1 MEEKIVK
8 KVDNSSYRERFQFLL
23 YVNENVICQRYFRI
37 NNFDYQSIESLELKE
52 VMDDCVRMIQ
62 KDLVEKSRV
71 YMWYTDKSP
80 IKMTGFCND
89 EDLSYEDVAF
99 LTNGREEE
107 GTLTNGKHIKKTF
120 FDYFAVAT
128 NQMEY
133 TDERPADG
141 EVTFKFVFLMDDK
154 VLYEQQ
160 WDANTYPKYVRNSVD
175 LSNSNA
181 IYRNKDVA
189 SLSFSLAIIYHMTN
203 GKIDLLY
210 GMIKKICDTLSNS
223 YSSEYDYTKS
233 EVYKTK
239 DNDGNVVD
247 TKTYYYSTYNK
258 EFVNG
263 WRKATMKKT
272 VDYMNSLYPTQ
283 GQLDYIDKYL

>member
-1 MEEKIVK
+1 MEEKVVK

-52 VMDDCVRMIQ
+52 VMDDCVKMIRQ
-62 KDLVEKSRV
+62 DLVEKSRV

-89 EDLSYEDVAF
+89 ENLEYSDIAF
-99 LTNGREEE
+99 LTNGVEEE
-107 GTLTNGKHIKKTF
+107 GTLSNGKHIKKTF
-120 FDYFAVAT
+120 FDYYSVAT
-128 NQMEY
+128 NQFEY

-141 EVTFKFVFLMDDK
+141 EIMFKFVFMMDDK
-154 VLYEQQ
+154 VLYEQK
-160 WDANTYPKYVRNSVD
+160 WDANEYPKYVRNSVD

-181 IYRNKDVA
+181 IYRNKDIS

-203 GKIDLLY
+203 GKQDLLY
-210 GMIKKICDTLSNS
+210 NMIRTICDTLSTT
-223 YSSEYDYTKS
+223 YSSQYDYTKKD
-233 EVYKTK
+233 VYNTRDENGK
-239 DNDGNVVD
+239 VVD
-247 TKTYYYSTYNK
+247 SKTYHYSTYNK

-263 WRKATMKKT
+263 WRQATLRKT
-272 VDYMNSLYPTQ
+272 HEYLNNLYPTQ
-283 GQLDYIDKYL
+283 GQIEFIEKYL

>member
-37 NNFDYQSIESLELKE
+37 NNFDYSSIESLELKE
-52 VMDDCVRMIQ
+52 VMDDCVKKIQ
-62 KDLVEKSRV
+62 QDLVEKSRV

-80 IKMTGFCND
+80 IKIAGFCND
-89 EDLSYEDVAF
+89 ENLTSEDILF
-99 LTNGREEE
+99 LTNGREEN
-107 GTLTNGKHIKKTF
+107 GVLSNGKEIKKTF
-120 FDYFAVAT
+120 FDYYSVAT

-141 EVTFKFVFLMDDK
+141 DIMFKFVFLMDDK
-154 VLYEQQ
+154 VLYEKQ
-160 WDANTYPKYVRNSVD
+160 WDANIYPKYVRNSVD

-181 IYRNKDVA
+181 IYRNKDVS

-203 GKIDLLY
+203 GKSDLLY
-210 GMIKKICDTLSNS
+210 NMIRSICETLSTK
-223 YSSEYDYTKS
+223 YSEEYDYTK
-233 EVYKTK
+233 K
-239 DNDGNVVD
+239 DIYNTTDVDGNVID
-247 TKTYYYSTYNK
+247 SKTYCYSTYNK

-263 WRKATMKKT
+263 WRQATMKKT
-272 VDYMNSLYPTQ
+272 IDYMNSLYPSQ
-283 GQLDYIDKYL
+283 GQIDYIDKYL